1 MTTNNNAVNAQGA
14 NTEVIN
20 NDAQIQTINV
30 VNTETTNES
39 AAAIPNKYKNAIKE
53 LLAAGG
59 KQIKG
64 IKVKNAIATEKDN
77 YVMVSFTLGQ
87 DVEGYA
93 ADANGIFAPAERNII
108 FSSIFA
114 ICGMLKED
122 DELSWISNHLLTH
135 PNIINLLFNGGLI
148 DIIQLPVSAGQVYR
162 NPFSTRTDN
171 ETTFDHDTI
180 INHVIGVKFG
190 KTGQKV
196 ADKLMDKLLGF

>member
-1 MTTNNNAVNAQGA
+1 MTTNNNAANVQGA
-14 NTEVIN
+14 NAEVIN
-20 NDAQIQTINV
+20 NDVQVINV
-30 VNTETTNES
+30 VNTESTNEV
-39 AAAIPNKYKNAIKE
+39 ANAVPNKYKAAIKE
-53 LLAAGG
+53 LLANGG
-59 KQIKG
+59 KLIKG
-64 IKVKNAIATEKDN
+64 IKVKNSIATEKDN

-87 DVEGYA
+87 DVDGYA

-108 FSSIFA
+108 FSSVFA

-135 PNIINLLFNGGLI
+135 PNIINMLFNGGTI
-148 DIIQLPVSAGQVYR
+148 DIIQLPIVAGQPYH
-162 NPFSTRTDN
+162 NPFSTRNDN
-171 ETTFDHDTI
+171 ETVFDHDTI